1 MAMSDKVPI
10 GQELIDTVDPE
21 MLAIIKKEK
30 SRQKRC
36 LELIASENFTSK
48 AVTQA
53 LGSCFTNKYSE
64 GMVGQRFVNTL
75 CSLFIY
81 SLVNKSGS

>member
-1 MAMSDKVPI
+1 MAVGVPI
-10 GQELIDTVDPE
+10 GQELIDAVDPE

-36 LELIASENFTSK
+36 LELIASENFISK

-81 SLVNKSGS
+81 SVVNKSGL